1 MANIDLKQA
10 ATKGYV
16 EGDEY
21 LTKDSSG
28 GLNWTPAHEA
38 PYELLENDISSGTST
53 KGLVSGEQLAALGG
67 GGGAVKTILL
77 RDDGAGGS
85 TWQHLISSADL
96 TGGDDF
102 IFILGSSSAADLN
115 VVCIPTEASVPELA
129 NISELKLVVYGGSG
143 KSGFSENFNGVGT
156 GAQVLGTEGVAGSG
170 CVIARKVELD
180 TWYLSYEVTKPS
192 GPEVL
197 KDWTTV
203 STNSN
208 LFEGTDLAT
217 ASLDGVVIEIKRS
230 QVQSTNLI
238 LTYNTQGK
246 GNPSNPFGAKSTLRS
261 DNYIGSSSQDDTNG
275 YRILESLDP
284 NYPTYIQGRI
294 ELYEVLGGGNLPA
307 GLAIAGYSSSLTLI
321 QAEYSNRRMTI
332 QEALATASD
341 AGGKLPELWLTLE
354 GVGPTTINYRIIR
367 EW

>member
-53 KGLVSGEQLAALGG
+53 KGLVSGEQLAAL

-156 GAQVLGTEGVAGSG
+156 GAQVLGTEGVVGSG
-170 CVIARKVELD
+170 CVIARKVGVD
-180 TWYLSYEVTKPS
+180 AWYLSYEVTKPS

-197 KDWTTV
+197 KDWVTI
-203 STNSN
+203 SGASN
-208 LFEGTDLAT
+208 LFAGTDLAT
-217 ASLDGVVIEIKRS
+217 ARLDNVIIEFRNVYCNNGGGGPSFDGNLSLRFR
-230 QVQSTNLI
+230 
-238 LTYNTQGK
+238 NT
-246 GNPSNPFGAKSTLRS
+246 GNT
-261 DNYIGSSSQDDTNG
+261 DTTGSSSGNSSVSRLQSSTATRSFITDAHILMQASFG
-275 YRILESLDP
+275 YTASVATVRL
-284 NYPTYIQGRI
+284 I
-294 ELYEVLGGGNLPA
+294 ENAENKVR
-307 GLAIAGYSSSLTLI
+307 GYSSDSL
-321 QAEYSNRRMTI
+321 A
-332 QEALATASD
+332 ASD
-341 AGGKLPELWLTLE
+341 APSLGINQINTVASFWNLKAEPIMPELW
-354 GVGPTTINYRIIR
+354 VRPPTGTTEFVADYRIIR
-367 EW
+367 KN